1 MSKQKD
7 FKFGDYV
14 LFTPESNKERCE
26 IGIVQGVVKNDIHV
40 MFSDG
45 TWPVQKSLLNLFEIS
60 AGPWIKGKPK
70 LSGFYNAD
78 LMYSS
83 DAMKWFRYFHRA
95 WSTPITEDA
104 SAQTIKY
111 LHTIESAI
119 NAMEQG
125 TMYRAQS
132 KEYAA
137 WLRARNLSVGE
148 VHEE

>member
-1 MSKQKD
+1 MSKQKE
-7 FKFGDYV
+7 FKAGDYV
-14 LFTPESNKERCE
+14 LFTPESNNERCE
-26 IGIVQGVVKNDIHV
+26 VGIVQGVVGNDIHV
-40 MFSDG
+40 MLNDA
-45 TWPVQKSLLNLFEIS
+45 TWLVEKRLLQLFEIS

-70 LSGFYNAD
+70 LHGFYNAD

-83 DAMKWFRYFHRA
+83 DAMKWFRYFHGV
-95 WSTPITEDA
+95 WSTPIKENT
-104 SAQTIKY
+104 SAQTIEY
-111 LHTIESAI
+111 LHFTESVI